1 MGFGRRL
8 VRKTVRKA
16 TPRPVRRAMHP
27 VRTVKYAAT
36 PRPVRQVSRAVYTV
50 TNPLGAAENKLIGA
64 ALSSGSRRR
73 ASPTRG
79 GPSTRSRSAPTSQG
93 MSGTGVRAAEAVA
106 SHDQLAQLMIVQ
118 RERFTAARRPL
129 VPDPSAVDPK
139 PFQQQE
145 WERRKGEAHL
155 WQRARRQQLR
165 AETAAFGKAAAAD
178 LQTQAHVE
186 QREQQALADTW
197 WTALNQ
203 GEPGV
208 LIAALEAAFDDN
220 PAPVVVVSARGSDA
234 FLALVLPG
242 PEVLPPKTAHI
253 TPTGRLSSRAWTKTE
268 LNQVY
273 TELLGAH
280 LLATI
285 RETWAVAPSLTNLR
299 VAGLRKRADGPRDV
313 LFDVYVSRADG
324 HWADDR
330 WGDTLLAHVPGGLN
344 RAGRAQEVQPWPR
357 EKLRPRAADLL
368 ANA

>member
-36 PRPVRQVSRAVYTV
+36 PRPVRQLSRAVYTV

-64 ALSSGSRRR
+64 ALNSGSRRR
-73 ASPTRG
+73 ASPTRS
-79 GPSTRSRSAPTSQG
+79 GPSTRSRSAPAPQG

-106 SHDQLAQLMIVQ
+106 SHDQLAQLMVVQ
-118 RERFTAARRPL
+118 RERFAAACRPL
-129 VPDPSAVDPK
+129 VPDPGPVDLK

-155 WQRARRQQLR
+155 WQRTRRRQLR
-165 AETAAFGKAAAAD
+165 AEAAEFGRKVATD
-178 LQTQAHVE
+178 LQTRAHVE

-197 WTALNQ
+197 WAALNQ

-208 LIAALEAAFDDN
+208 LTAALEAAFADN

-234 FLALVLPG
+234 FLALVVPG
-242 PEVLPPKTAHI
+242 PEVLPPKTAHV

-273 TELLGAH
+273 AELLGAH

-285 RETWAVAPSLTNLR
+285 RETWAVAPSLMNLR
-299 VAGLRKRADGPRDV
+299 VAGLRTRADGPGCV
-313 LFDVYVSRADG
+313 LFDVDVLRADG
-324 HWADDR
+324 RWADDGR
-330 WGDTLLAHVPGGLN
+330 GEFLLAHAQWGLN
-344 RAGRAQEVQPWPR
+344 RAGRAQEVQLWPR
-357 EKLRPRAADLL
+357 EKLRPGAADLL